1 MKTSPMS
8 PESAAPGVDRTV
20 DCGRYTTCLS
30 SCMILTSAHAAA
42 SSKEPVIRPKWRYND
57 AMTAIDPSSHGVS
70 PSALR
75 VRRHRELCRGGR
87 CLFTI
92 EVPEA
97 NSNTRSRGLLKPE
110 DRAESWP
117 VIQAGYASQLSD
129 AALGR
134 LISCGMVTQETAS
147 AAASVA
153 SATLCVARV

>member
-1 MKTSPMS
+1 MKTVLMS
-8 PESAAPGVDRTV
+8 LESAAPGIDRTV

-57 AMTAIDPSSHGVS
+57 ALTAIDPSSHGVS

-75 VRRHRELCRGGR
+75 VRRHRERCRGGR

-97 NSNTRSRGLLKPE
+97 NSNTRSWSAEAGRPRQFMASDPSRLCLAAIRRRAWSAHKLRHGHPG
-110 DRAESWP
+110 DRLTCRFSR
-117 VIQAGYASQLSD
+117 IGNS
-129 AALGR
+129 
-134 LISCGMVTQETAS
+134 
-147 AAASVA
+147 
-153 SATLCVARV
+153 CVARV